1 MKKMEGGQIVA
12 RLMPSLE
19 RQNPRN
25 SEGAFLTLKNGEII
39 FVYSRY
45 RGNNFEDESFCDL
58 GLIRSFDG
66 GRTFGEEEVII
77 TYEEEAGV
85 NVMSVSLLEMQNGDI
100 GLFYLV
106 RTTYTMAQI
115 FLRRS
120 SDGGR
125 TWSER
130 TLCSPREGFFV
141 VNNDRAVRLSD
152 GRIIIPA
159 AFHDAGWKN
168 APDSGERYFDSRSK
182 AQFFLSDDDG
192 HTWRQAYGECA
203 LPYSAYSRSGLQEP
217 GVLEL
222 APGILYGWA
231 RTDIG
236 CQWEFVSIDNGERW
250 TPCQPSR
257 FTSPCSPMS
266 MKRDREGTIYAIWNP
281 IPQYNGRENPP
292 GFFTGG
298 RTPLVMAASHDNGR
312 TFSDPVILEDDKG
325 RGYCY
330 CAVHFT
336 EDAMLLAYCAGGKE
350 ERSTLAMTA
359 IRRIP
364 FSALK
369 AAFPKK

>member
-1 MKKMEGGQIVA
+1 MEKKELGSVVA
-12 RLMPSLE
+12 CLAPSAE
-19 RQNPRN
+19 RKNPRN
-25 SEGAFLTLKNGEII
+25 SEGAFLSLPDGELI

-45 RGNNFEDESFCDL
+45 RGESWRDEGFCDL
-58 GLIRSFDG
+58 CLIRSKDG
-66 GRTFGEEEVII
+66 GRTFGDEQVVV
-77 TYEEEAGV
+77 TYEGEKGV
-85 NVMSVSLLEMQNGDI
+85 NVMSVSLLTMQNGDI

-106 RTTYTMAQI
+106 RTTYTMAQM

-120 SDGGR
+120 GDGGR
-125 TWSER
+125 TWSDR
-130 TLCSPREGFFV
+130 VMCTPREGFFV
-141 VNNDRAVRLSD
+141 VNNDRVTRLFD

-159 AFHDAGWKN
+159 ACHDVGWSEK
-168 APDSGERYFDSRSK
+168 PDSGKNYFDGRSK

-192 HTWRQAYGECA
+192 KTWRQAFGECA
-203 LPYSAYSRSGLQEP
+203 LPYSAYSRCGLQEP

-236 CQWEFVSIDNGERW
+236 YQWEFVSIDNGERW

-257 FTSPCSPMS
+257 FSSPCSPMS
-266 MKRDREGTIYAIWNP
+266 IKRGPDGTIYAIWNP
-281 IPQYNGRENPP
+281 IPQYNGRKEPE

-298 RTPLVMAASHDNGR
+298 RSPLVMAASRDNGR
-312 TFSDPVILEDDKG
+312 TFGEPVVLEEDEG

-330 CAVHFT
+330 CAIHFV

-350 ERSTLAMTA
+350 EGSTLAMTA

-364 FSALK
+364 LSQLQESFK
-369 AAFPKK
+369 N